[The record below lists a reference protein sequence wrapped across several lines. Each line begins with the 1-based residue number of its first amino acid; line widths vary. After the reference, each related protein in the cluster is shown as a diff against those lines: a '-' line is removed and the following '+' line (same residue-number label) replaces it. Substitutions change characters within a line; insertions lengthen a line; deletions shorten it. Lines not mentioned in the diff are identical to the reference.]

1 MRSDFKGL
9 RMNTKFRGL
18 IVAALSLTLSA
29 LAVAQDT
36 ELSAAQLA
44 TLKQKLAQRLPSLPA
59 IESAR
64 TTPMSGLIEL
74 KAGSSVLYTDA
85 NGDYL
90 IEGQLMDTKTQRNLT
105 EERLDEINKVDF
117 ASLPFKDAV
126 VWKSG
131 TGKRRLVVFADPNCG
146 YCKHL
151 EKEIQQ
157 IKDVTV
163 YTFMIP
169 ILGED
174 SKSKLDN
181 IWCVGNNRTQ
191 VWRDWMLSG
200 AQPARSFGMCASPG
214 QRNLALSQKLRVQ
227 GTPAMFF
234 EDGSRLASA
243 APAATIEQRISR
255 ASAKSGS

>member
-1 MRSDFKGL
+1 ML
-9 RMNTKFRGL
+9 NKFRTLALASLIMGL
-18 IVAALSLTLSA
+18 GTAAMAQTELPAGQFAALKA
-29 LAVAQDT
+29 
-36 ELSAAQLA
+36 
-44 TLKQKLAQRLPSLPA
+44 KLNQRLPDLPA
-59 IESAR
+59 IDSAR
-64 TTPMSGLIEL
+64 TTPMPGLIEL
-74 KAGSSVLYTDA
+74 KTGSSVLYTDV
-85 NGDYL
+85 NGDYV
-90 IEGQLMDTKTQRNLT
+90 IEGQLLDAKSQRNLT

-117 ASLPFKDAV
+117 ASLPLKDAV

-151 EKEIQQ
+151 EKEIQSL
-157 IKDVTV
+157 KDVTV

-174 SKSKLDN
+174 SKVKLDN
-181 IWCVGNNRTQ
+181 IWCVANRTQ
-191 VWRDWMLSG
+191 AWRDWMLTG
-200 AQPARSFGMCASPG
+200 AQPARAMGMCASPG

-243 APAATIEQRISR
+243 AAAATIEQRLNR
-255 ASAKSGS
+255 ATAKIGG

>member
-1 MRSDFKGL
+1 ML
-9 RMNTKFRGL
+9 NKFRGL
-18 IVAALSLTLSA
+18 A
-29 LAVAQDT
+29 LAGLIMGLGTVAMAQT
-36 ELSAAQLA
+36 ELSAGQLA
-44 TLKQKLAQRLPSLPA
+44 VIKLKLSQRVPELPT

-64 TTPMSGLIEL
+64 TTPMAGLIEL

-90 IEGQLMDTKTQRNLT
+90 IEGQLVETKTQRNLT
-105 EERLDEINKVDF
+105 EERMDEINKVDF
-117 ASLPFKDAV
+117 AGLPFKDAV
-126 VWKSG
+126 VWKTG

-151 EKEIQQ
+151 EKEIQSL
-157 IKDVTV
+157 KDVTV
-163 YTFMIP
+163 YTFIIP

-174 SKSKLDN
+174 SKVKAEN
-181 IWCVGNNRTQ
+181 IWCVANRTQ
-191 VWRDWMLSG
+191 AWRDWMLTG
-200 AQPARSFGMCASPG
+200 TPPARSMGMCASPS

-243 APAATIEQRISR
+243 AAAPAIEQRLNR
-255 ASAKSGS
+255 ATAKTGG

>member
-1 MRSDFKGL
+1 MFA
-9 RMNTKFRGL
+9 KFRGL
-18 IVAALSLTLSA
+18 IVASLTLSLMA
-29 LAVAQDT
+29 MACAQSGDLSPAQ
-36 ELSAAQLA
+36 LSAI
-44 TLKQKLAQRLPSLPA
+44 KQKLAQRLPELPP
-59 IESAR
+59 IDSAR
-64 TTPMSGLIEL
+64 TTPMGGLIEL
-74 KAGSSVLYTDA
+74 KAGTSVLYTDA

-90 IEGQLMDTKTQRNLT
+90 IEGQLIDTKTQRNLT
-105 EERLDEINKVDF
+105 EERLDEINRVDF
-117 ASLPFKDAV
+117 ATLPFKDAI

-169 ILGED
+169 ILGDD
-174 SKSKLDN
+174 SKAKVDT
-181 IWCVGNNRTQ
+181 IWCLANRTQ
-191 VWRDWMLSG
+191 AWRDWMLNG
-200 AQPARSFGMCASPG
+200 TQPARAFGMCASPG

-243 APAATIEQRISR
+243 APAATIEQRLNR
-255 ASAKSGS
+255 ASAKLGG

>member
-1 MRSDFKGL
+1 
-9 RMNTKFRGL
+9 
-18 IVAALSLTLSA
+18 VAGLSLFVCMA
-29 LAVAQDT
+29 AGAQT
-36 ELSAAQLA
+36 GELSPAQLA
-44 TLKQKLAQRLPSLPA
+44 VIKQKLSQRLPDLPP

-64 TTPMSGLIEL
+64 TTPMNGLIEL
-74 KAGSSVLYTDA
+74 KAGASVLYTDA

-90 IEGQLMDTKTQRNLT
+90 IEGQLLDTKSQRNLT

-117 ASLPFKDAV
+117 GTLPFKDAV

-174 SKSKLDN
+174 SKAKVDN

-200 AQPARSFGMCASPG
+200 AAPARSFGMCTSPG

-243 APAATIEQRISR
+243 AAAATIEQRLSR
-255 ASAKSGS
+255 ATAKTGG